1 MAISA
6 LDDLLRALH
15 NALIETQKLTEQQHI
30 RQLMR
35 YVKKEDNTPETISV
49 KVPYLQPDS
58 KNKWREV
65 DVPLLA
71 IMASSS
77 VKIQDVK
84 FNFKV
89 RIDGFGDDETKG
101 FAIEA
106 DKAKEVHKGPLQIDP
121 GSRQDSD
128 NLAEVNITFVSSDP
142 PEAMFRITESLGK
155 LVP

>member
-35 YVKKEDNTPETISV
+35 YVKKDDNTPETIPV
-49 KVPYLQPDS
+49 KVPDLQPDS
-58 KNKWREV
+58 ENQWRDV

-71 IMASSS
+71 IMAPSS
-77 VKIQDVK
+77 VKIQDVR

-89 RIDGFGDDETKG
+89 RIDGFGEKETKG
-101 FAIEA
+101 FAIET
-106 DKAKEVHKGPLQIDP
+106 DKTKEVHNGPLQIDP
-121 GSRQDSD
+121 SSRQDSE

-142 PEAMFRITESLGK
+142 PEAMFRITDSLGK